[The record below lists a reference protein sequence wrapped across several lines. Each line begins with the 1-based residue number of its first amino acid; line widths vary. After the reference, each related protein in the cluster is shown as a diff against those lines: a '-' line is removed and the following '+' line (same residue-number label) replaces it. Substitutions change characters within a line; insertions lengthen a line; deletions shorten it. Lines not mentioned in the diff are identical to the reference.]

1 VGNRAISGLIQ
12 AKLNVGPVGDRYEQE
27 ADRVADQVMRTS
39 APGNVPPVQ
48 RYPEEEEEVQM
59 KPLASTITPVVQRYP
74 EEEEEVQ
81 MKPLTSTTSPVV
93 QRYPEEEEEIQ
104 MKPQA
109 VSSVIQRKPG
119 GGFQAGEDVE
129 RKLRLLRGSGNPL
142 PASLRTEMEARFGVD
157 FDAVRVHADG
167 QADQL
172 NQNLRARAFT
182 HGTDIYLGSNEPDF
196 DTGEGKRLLAHE
208 LTHVVQQTGGGEKAH
223 HEAKSV
229 QRISLNPLDWFRK
242 KKTPQQRE
250 QEHFQAYAQHLK
262 ANPGVLSEKEQAL
275 APLLGLN
282 VDQSKMQSSL
292 YNPESLKKR
301 VKREGFEFGAKDWER
316 GQDMETALTRNV
328 KGTYRTMFGQE
339 DTQTPYN
346 FNTAQNEQEK
356 QQRGIFHRL
365 MVATAY
371 GNHQYR
377 HRSGE
382 HKKAEK
388 KFGESS
394 SWSKTALPMGSILTG
409 GGRSQVEFGKGT
421 EQKPGEGIRWLMH
434 GSKGPNPMDEQ
445 KVGNIPLNRDA
456 GMFQRTSSHGIS
468 EKGGRLHETKVGMS
482 KEGLLP
488 NFQTVGMNLTPT
500 GSGTLLPTTGRFNV
514 KKGQRMGHG
523 GRFEE
528 AKTTS
533 FYKDMHDPGAMAKI
547 MHGLGYL
554 ATPFVGLYKG
564 IKAPFSALGRAI
576 TGNKSQPSPK
586 TGFFSGAQ
594 NYGGQQGHMLFTS
607 KSQKGQSNV
616 NTAIESN
623 APDTQ
628 NLTGHL
634 HDMRARSES
643 EGVFGQSKF
652 KLMSKH
658 GVINPEQSKLI
669 PEGTDSMR
677 SRIRTGEDWKH
688 VQDVSSTLESVK
700 TRQQKKLYQQVLPST
715 PSKAR
720 DIYENRYQQI
730 VKSRK
735 GQTTGLGD
743 VNDETLEAVS
753 GLFGNQEAEEK
764 EKEGEEL

>member
-1 VGNRAISGLIQ
+1 
-12 AKLNVGPVGDRYEQE
+12 
-27 ADRVADQVMRTS
+27 
-39 APGNVPPVQ
+39 
-48 RYPEEEEEVQM
+48 
-59 KPLASTITPVVQRYP
+59 
-74 EEEEEVQ
+74 
-81 MKPLTSTTSPVV
+81 
-93 QRYPEEEEEIQ
+93 
-104 MKPQA
+104 
-109 VSSVIQRKPG
+109 
-119 GGFQAGEDVE
+119 
-129 RKLRLLRGSGNPL
+129 LRLLRGSGSPL
-142 PASLRTEMEARFGVD
+142 PAGLRTEMEAHFGVD
-157 FDAVRVHADG
+157 FDAVRVHTDG

-182 HGTDIYLGSNEPDF
+182 HGMDIYLGSNEPAI

-208 LTHVVQQTGGGEKAH
+208 LTHVVQQTGGGKKAH
-223 HEAKSV
+223 HQAKTV

-250 QEHFQAYAQHLK
+250 QEHFDAYRQHLE
-262 ANPGVLSEKEQAL
+262 ANPGALSEKEQAL
-275 APLLGLN
+275 APVFGLN

-292 YNPESLKKR
+292 YNPESLKSR
-301 VKREGFEFGAKDWER
+301 VKREGFEFGSKDWER
-316 GQDMETALTRNV
+316 GGDIETALSRNV

-382 HKKAEK
+382 NKKAEK

-394 SWSKTALPMGSILTG
+394 SWARTALPMGAILTG
-409 GGRSQVEFGKGT
+409 GGRSQIEFGRGA
-421 EQKPGEGIRWLMH
+421 ESALGEGIRWLLH
-434 GSKGPNPMDEQ
+434 GNKGPNPMDQ
-445 KVGNIPLNRDA
+445 KMVGNTPINQDA
-456 GMFQRTSSHGIS
+456 GQFQRTSSHGIS

-482 KEGLLP
+482 TAGLLP
-488 NFQTVGMNLTPT
+488 NFNTVGMNLTP
-500 GSGTLLPTTGRFNV
+500 GGAGAMLPTTGRFNV
-514 KKGQRMGHG
+514 KKGQRIGHG

-528 AKTTS
+528 AKTTN
-533 FYKDMHDPGAMAKI
+533 FYTDMHDPGFMAKA
-547 MHGLGYL
+547 MHAGGYL

-564 IKAPFSALGRAI
+564 LKAPFAALGRAI
-576 TGNKSQPSPK
+576 TGNKSQPGPK
-586 TGFFSGAQ
+586 SGFFSGAQ
-594 NYGGQQGHMLFTS
+594 NFGGQQGHMLFTS

-616 NTAIESN
+616 NMAIESN

-628 NLTGHL
+628 NITGHL

-652 KLMSKH
+652 KLMAKH
-658 GVINPEQSKLI
+658 GVISPAQSRLM

-677 SRIRTGEDWKH
+677 ARIQSGEDWQH
-688 VQDVSSTLESVK
+688 VQDVASTLESVK
-700 TRQQKKLYQQVLPST
+700 TRQQKKLYQQVLPAT
-715 PSKAR
+715 PGKAR

-730 VKSRK
+730 LKSRQ

-743 VNDETLEAVS
+743 VSDESLEGVS
-753 GLFGNQEAEEK
+753 RLFENEEEEK
-764 EKEGEEL
+764 GH